1 MSGSLPGGGSMHP
14 FQLPFAARR
23 RTGVGAAVSVEGVRM
38 GIASAEVRLVMV
50 KWVPASVQLNWSTVF
65 VWT

>member
-1 MSGSLPGGGSMHP
+1 MHP